1 MRKFYLK
8 SVISGC
14 PDNNIVCV
22 DGFAKAEEKAKEML
36 SKILGEGWSNIDT
49 YVCLSENERDVM
61 FLDTDMYILVRGFY
75 GELTWFKNIYGTY
88 CYVCERIIN
97 DEEEAEL
104 DEWRNEKEVHVLDLS
119 DDDLKKLRGEISV
132 GSCYLS
138 DYENSFYIDENE
150 VYDYSEKYE
159 EYIDELGLEDT
170 PQNFAYYIKECA

>member
-8 SVISGC
+8 SVMSGC

-22 DGFAKAEEKAKEML
+22 DGFAKAEKKAKEML
-36 SKILGEGWSNIDT
+36 SKILREGWSNIDT

-61 FLDTDMYILVRGFY
+61 FLDTDMYILVRGYY

-119 DDDLKKLRGEISV
+119 EDDLKKLRGEIFV

-138 DYENSFYIDENE
+138 DYGNSFYIDEEE
-150 VYDYSEKYE
+150 VYDYSKNYE
-159 EYIDELGLEDT
+159 DYIGVLNLEDT
-170 PQNFAYYIKECA
+170 PQNFANYIMRHG